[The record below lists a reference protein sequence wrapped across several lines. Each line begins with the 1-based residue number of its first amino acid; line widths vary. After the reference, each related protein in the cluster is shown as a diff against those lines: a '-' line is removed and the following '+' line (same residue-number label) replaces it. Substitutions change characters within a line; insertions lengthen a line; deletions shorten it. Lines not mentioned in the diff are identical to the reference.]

1 LKVIVA
7 PVDSAGP
14 VLDIDIDKRSP
25 VPVYVQIADAI
36 RSMIHA
42 GKLGPDSI
50 LPPSKILCQRFGI
63 TRMTL
68 RQAYAR
74 LERDGLLEAQRGRG
88 TFVRRPR
95 IERALS
101 HMIGFSEEMLASGK
115 TPSSKVLAFEQAPA
129 EGAALQFLG
138 EGRLHRIERLRLA
151 DGVPIAIEEV
161 RIPVSLCPGLE
172 RFDLAASSLYIL
184 LEREYGLRFDRC
196 EQMVAAA
203 IPDRRQRLALQIRT
217 NVALLVITR
226 HSYTKSGRPAT
237 YGTTSYRGDLYTAAV
252 DAERR
257 PDFGKR

>member
-1 LKVIVA
+1 MIVA
-7 PVDSAGP
+7 PVESAEP
-14 VLDIDIDKRSP
+14 VLNIQIDKRSP

-36 RSMIHA
+36 RAFIHN

-50 LPPSKILCQRFGI
+50 LPPSKILCERLGI

-74 LERDGLLEAQRGRG
+74 LEREGLLDAQRGRG

-138 EGRLHRIERLRLA
+138 EGLVYRMERLRLA
-151 DGVPIAIEEV
+151 DDVPIALEEV

-172 RFDLAASSLYIL
+172 RFDLAGSSLYVV
-184 LEREYGLRFDRC
+184 LEREFGLRFDRC
-196 EQMVAAA
+196 EQVIAAA
-203 IPDRRQRLALQIRT
+203 IPDRRQRLALQIGT
-217 NVALLVITR
+217 NVALLTVTR

-237 YGTTSYRGDLYTAAV
+237 YGTTFYRGDLYTAAV

>member
-1 LKVIVA
+1 VNSA
-7 PVDSAGP
+7 PVESAARILNIE
-14 VLDIDIDKRSP
+14 VNKQSP
-25 VPVYVQIADAI
+25 VPVYVQIAEAI
-36 RSMIHA
+36 RAIIHG

-50 LPPSKILCQRFGI
+50 LPPSKILCERFGI

-74 LERDGLLEAQRGRG
+74 LEREGLLDAQRGRG

-115 TPSSKVLAFEQAPA
+115 TPSSKLLAFEKTEPA
-129 EGAALQFLG
+129 GAALEFLG
-138 EGRLHRIERLRLA
+138 AGPLYRMERLRLA

-161 RIPVSLCPGLE
+161 HIPQSLCPDLE
-172 RFDLAASSLYIL
+172 RFDLANSSLYGL

-196 EQMVAAA
+196 EQVVAAA
-203 IPDRRQRLALQIRT
+203 IPDSRQRIALQIGSK
-217 NVALLVITR
+217 VALLTVTR

-237 YGTTSYRGDLYTAAV
+237 YGTTCYRGDLYTAAV

-257 PDFGKR
+257 PPFGKR

>member
-1 LKVIVA
+1 MNPA
-7 PVDSAGP
+7 PVEPSEP
-14 VLDIDIDKRSP
+14 VLNIDVNKRSP
-25 VPVYVQIADAI
+25 VPVYVQIAEAI
-36 RSMIHA
+36 RAIIHT

-50 LPPSKILCQRFGI
+50 LPPSKILCERFGI

-74 LERDGLLEAQRGRG
+74 LEREGLLDAQRGRG

-115 TPSSKVLAFEQAPA
+115 TPSSKLLAFEQV
-129 EGAALQFLG
+129 ESGGAALQFLG
-138 EGRLHRIERLRLA
+138 PGHLYRIERLRLA

-161 RIPVSLCPGLE
+161 QIPQSLCPGLD
-172 RFDLAASSLYIL
+172 RFDLANGSFYVL
-184 LEREYGLRFDRC
+184 LDREYGLHLDRC
-196 EQMVAAA
+196 EQVIAAA
-203 IPDRRQRLALQIRT
+203 IPDSLQRAALQIGT
-217 NVALLVITR
+217 KVALLTVTR

-237 YGTTSYRGDLYTAAV
+237 YGITCYRGDLYTAAV

-257 PDFGKR
+257 PVFGKR